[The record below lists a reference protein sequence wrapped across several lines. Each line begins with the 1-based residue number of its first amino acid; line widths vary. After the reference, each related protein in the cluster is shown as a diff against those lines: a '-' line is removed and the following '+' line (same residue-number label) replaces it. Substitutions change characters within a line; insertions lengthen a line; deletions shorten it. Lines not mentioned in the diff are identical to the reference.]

1 MNHFPEENNG
11 GHNLAGSIVKTN
23 NQDSQQYVSVPQP
36 VSEDATLRRL
46 RESEERYRLLIAATT
61 QIVWTTS
68 VDGMTMNDLDSWCQ
82 YTGQQPEEAQGE
94 SLLAAIHPDDRVRVG
109 HLWFTS
115 IKTLRP
121 YQTVFRLR
129 RYDGVYRTFLTRG
142 VPVIDELGEV
152 REWVG
157 TCTDITEQRQLEEQ
171 LSESE
176 RRFRLTFE
184 LVAVGVAHIGLDGDF
199 LLVNQKL
206 CDFLGY
212 TRSELER
219 LNFQRITYADDLA
232 QEVVYMAQLL
242 SNEKADYAMEKRYI
256 RKDGTMIWANL
267 KVSLMR
273 DECGI
278 PTYFIV
284 VVEDITERKQKEE
297 EYRQLLAREQAAR
310 AYAETIIETIADGV
324 FVYDAQGRI
333 MRNNSAAQELF
344 PVDYRTRPA
353 SERAQIMMMRDM
365 QGRVLSHEQLPITRL
380 LHGEVFKGANAEEVL
395 MNAADRHDIH
405 VSVSGAPIYDAE
417 GHISGAV
424 TVFRDVTERRFLER
438 RSHDALSGLLKMAE
452 SLVLIPDGH
461 GHKHDSANRVYA
473 LGHHLA
479 ELTCSVLAC
488 HRVSLS
494 IIEPE
499 TEIAHAVAVVGLA
512 PEQER
517 AWWLEQ
523 EQRAGS
529 LKDNPLPEL
538 IERLRTG
545 EVLILDMSEPPFRA
559 MPNPYH
565 IKVMLV
571 VPMCVRDQL
580 VGLLTLD
587 YDTDEHRYTDNEV
600 RLASA
605 VAKLAGLVFER
616 ERLLQERMDAE
627 GRILALHEA
636 NRRME
641 EFLGIAS
648 HELRTPMTTIK
659 ANIQLAQRRLT
670 ALARTNADELVAQ
683 DVHERARAAQDMLAR
698 AEHQVAVLNRLVG
711 DLIDISRIQ
720 TDKLQ
725 LHLRQEPCDLL
736 SIVYEAVQ
744 EQCKANPTRT
754 IQFTPTLDEKLLIY
768 ADSDRIMQVIV
779 NYIGNALKYSS
790 SDEPVLV
797 QLEQEEETARVLV
810 SDHGPGVPL
819 KEQQH
824 IWDCFYQA
832 EDINVQSGSGVGLG
846 LGLYI
851 SKTIIERH
859 GGHIGVQSSPPDGA
873 TFWFTLPLA
882 YS

>member
-1 MNHFPEENNG
+1 MESSHVDNG

-23 NQDSQQYVSVPQP
+23 NQDSQQYLSVPQP

-82 YTGQQPEEAQGE
+82 YTGQQLEEAQGE

-142 VPVIDELGEV
+142 VPVIGELGEV

-184 LVAVGVAHIGLDGDF
+184 LVAVGVAHIELDGDF

-212 TRSELER
+212 TRTELER
-219 LNFQRITYADDLA
+219 LNFQRVTYADDLA

-256 RKDGTMIWANL
+256 RKDGTMIWTYL

-278 PTYFIV
+278 PTYFIAV
-284 VVEDITERKQKEE
+284 IEDITERKRKEE
-297 EYRQLLAREQAAR
+297 EYQQLLAREQAAR

-395 MNAADRHDIH
+395 MSVPDQHDIH

-424 TVFRDVTERRFLER
+424 TVFRDVTERRFLEQR
-438 RSHDALSGLLKMAE
+438 THNALNGLLKMAE
-452 SLVLIPDGH
+452 SLVLIPDEQH
-461 GHKHDSANRVYA
+461 SSERFYA

-523 EQRAGS
+523 EQQEAS
-529 LKDNPLPEL
+529 LKDNPLPEVV
-538 IERLRTG
+538 ERLRTG
-545 EVLILDMSEPPFRA
+545 EVLILDMSEPLFRD

-571 VPMCVRDQL
+571 APMHVRDQL

-600 RLASA
+600 GLASA

-627 GRILALHEA
+627 GRILALREA

-648 HELRTPMTTIK
+648 HELRSPMTTIK

-744 EQCKANPTRT
+744 EQRKANPTRT

>member
-23 NQDSQQYVSVPQP
+23 NQDSQQYLSVPQP
-36 VSEDATLRRL
+36 ISEDATLRRL

-94 SLLAAIHPDDRVRVG
+94 SLLVAIHPDDRVRVG

-212 TRSELER
+212 TRAELER
-219 LNFQRITYADDLA
+219 LNFQRVTYADDLA

-310 AYAETIIETIADGV
+310 AYAETIIETIADGI

-344 PVDYRTRPA
+344 PVDYRTRPT
-353 SERAQIMMMRDM
+353 SERAQVMMMRDM

-545 EVLILDMSEPPFRA
+545 EVLILDMSEPPFRD

-571 VPMCVRDQL
+571 APMCVRDQL

-627 GRILALHEA
+627 GRILALREA

-670 ALARTNADELVAQ
+670 VLARTNADELVAQ

-744 EQCKANPTRT
+744 EQRKANPTRT

-779 NYIGNALKYSS
+779 NYIGNALKYSVS
-790 SDEPVLV
+790 NEPVLV